1 MLKLLGYKNV
11 IAIEFDSTVI
21 QLFKKN
27 QHLQKII
34 TGK

>member
-21 QLFKKN
+21 QLFKKKTTSSKN
-27 QHLQKII
+27 YHR
-34 TGK
+34 